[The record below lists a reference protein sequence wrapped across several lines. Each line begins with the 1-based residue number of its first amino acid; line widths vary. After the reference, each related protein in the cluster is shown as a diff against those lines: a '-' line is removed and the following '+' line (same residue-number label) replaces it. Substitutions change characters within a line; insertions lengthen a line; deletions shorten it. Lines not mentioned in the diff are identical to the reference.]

1 MHDDELRLLVR
12 EAVARHLGGGSHG
25 AGAAFG
31 ERALPSAAHGAFDGR
46 AGSLGAEAPGAPK
59 PRGEGGLAKAAPN
72 VALSW
77 KTHQSHGRFVF
88 LAPTEPDAPCVVEPE
103 VRCHHC
109 GFCQSYG
116 H

>member
-12 EAVARHLGGGSHG
+12 DAIARHLGSMVG
-25 AGAAFG
+25 
-31 ERALPSAAHGAFDGR
+31 
-46 AGSLGAEAPGAPK
+46 GAPR
-59 PRGEGGLAKAAPN
+59 PSRLRRPGRPSPADA
-72 VALSW
+72 W
-77 KTHQSHGRFVF
+77 KTHLSHGRFVF

>member
-1 MHDDELRLLVR
+1 MQDDELRLLVR
-12 EAVARHLGGGSHG
+12 DAIARHLGS
-25 AGAAFG
+25 
-31 ERALPSAAHGAFDGR
+31 DGR
-46 AGSLGAEAPGAPK
+46 DGSPSRPSPHPGRPC
-59 PRGEGGLAKAAPN
+59 PQDTM
-72 VALSW
+72 SW
-77 KTHQSHGRFVF
+77 KAHLSHGRFVF

>member
-12 EAVARHLGGGSHG
+12 DAVARHLGTQ
-25 AGAAFG
+25 
-31 ERALPSAAHGAFDGR
+31 P
-46 AGSLGAEAPGAPK
+46 LGAEA
-59 PRGEGGLAKAAPN
+59 LAKAASP
-72 VALSW
+72 ALW
-77 KTHQSHGRFVF
+77 KSHQSHGRFVF

>member
-1 MHDDELRLLVR
+1 MQDDELRLLIR
-12 EAVARHLGGGSHG
+12 DAIARHLGTHSGRV
-25 AGAAFG
+25 AGFG
-31 ERALPSAAHGAFDGR
+31 EPALPVAGLVEYDGR
-46 AGSLGAEAPGAPK
+46 AGSWAPK
-59 PRGEGGLAKAAPN
+59 PRRRR
-72 VALSW
+72 SW
-77 KTHQSHGRFVF
+77 KTHLSHGRFVF

>member
-1 MHDDELRLLVR
+1 MHDDELRALVR
-12 EAVARHLGGGSHG
+12 EAVARHLG
-25 AGAAFG
+25 AGLG
-31 ERALPSAAHGAFDGR
+31 EPPLPLRAPDQ
-46 AGSLGAEAPGAPK
+46 SLGRDRSPN
-59 PRGEGGLAKAAPN
+59 AA
-72 VALSW
+72 AW

-88 LAPTEPDAPCVVEPE
+88 LAPTEPDAPCVVEPQ

>member
-1 MHDDELRLLVR
+1 MHDDDLRLLIR
-12 EAVARHLGGGSHG
+12 DAIARHLGTSPLPGGDALARRSAADGGSG
-25 AGAAFG
+25 PFAGHA
-31 ERALPSAAHGAFDGR
+31 ALP
-46 AGSLGAEAPGAPK
+46 APGA
-59 PRGEGGLAKAAPN
+59 
-72 VALSW
+72 W
-77 KTHQSHGRFVF
+77 KQHLSHGRFVF